1 MFSALQN
8 VSTEI
13 SKLTLILNKVVRGE
27 YNTIYY
33 EEQMTT
39 DSEKLSRMQ
48 ASWATE
54 NKHIYPA

>member
-1 MFSALQN
+1 MFTALQN
-8 VSTEI
+8 ASTKI

-48 ASWATE
+48 AS
-54 NKHIYPA
+54 

>member
-13 SKLTLILNKVVRGE
+13 SKLTVILNKVVSGE

-48 ASWATE
+48 AS
-54 NKHIYPA
+54 

>member
-8 VSTEI
+8 VSTKI

-48 ASWATE
+48 AS
-54 NKHIYPA
+54 

>member
-13 SKLTLILNKVVRGE
+13 SKLTLILNKVVKGE

-48 ASWATE
+48 S
-54 NKHIYPA
+54 